1 MILATKAIINS
12 EVEREMTQSEI
23 INVDI
28 IEEIFTKKQSQTLL
42 ARILTRK
49 LYIVMQ
55 VRKMAKYTEG
65 KGCKP

>member
-1 MILATKAIINS
+1 MMLATKAIINS

-28 IEEIFTKKQSQTLL
+28 IEEIFTKKQSQILL

-55 VRKMAKYTEG
+55 VKKMAKYTEG
-65 KGCKP
+65 K